1 MKYFEIRD
9 VLKNYPDMTMYIIF
23 GERSNGKTYSCLD
36 LCLEEYSKTG
46 AQTAYVRRSR
56 EDLKASI
63 VSELFAS
70 HIANGRF
77 EKFFGDMELPWNC
90 VRVKGGMIYPQNVWY
105 NDSGRR
111 FSKTADSPMVITT
124 ALSTWMHTK
133 GISFPNVQT
142 IFFDEFLTNGLY
154 LPDEVNIFQNLMSS
168 FVRERGNVKVF
179 LIGNTVSKFS
189 PYFTELG
196 LTHISEMKPGDSQV
210 YTSSDGKAKYLVML
224 ADKAGE
230 KASDKYFSIFGNETS
245 KMITGGAWEMSAYPI
260 IPKDISSIKA
270 EFIFFI
276 AYQNHLI
283 RGEVITT
290 ENLYIRFTP
299 SKYENMFNG
308 HDRADWYKENYVYTD
323 FFSRY
328 KYDLFCLTH
337 RRDNLTKQIMR
348 AIQEGRVYFA
358 NNETGDLLSS
368 YIKWCDS
375 YKVV

>member
-9 VLKNYPDMTMYIIF
+9 VIKKYPDMTMYIIF

-36 LCLEEYSKTG
+36 LCLEEYAATG
-46 AQTAYVRRSR
+46 AQTAYIRRSR

-77 EKFFGDMELPWNC
+77 DKYFGKMELPWNC
-90 VRVKGGMIYPQNVWY
+90 VRVKGGMVYPQNVWY
-105 NDSGRR
+105 SDSGRR
-111 FSKTADSPMVITT
+111 HSKTADSPMLITA
-124 ALSTWMHTK
+124 ALSTWMHSK
-133 GISFPNVQT
+133 GISFPKVRT
-142 IFFDEFLTNGLY
+142 VFFDEFLTNGLY

-168 FVRERGNVKVF
+168 FVRERGDVRIF
-179 LIGNTVSKFS
+179 LIGNTVNKFS
-189 PYFTELG
+189 PYFSELG
-196 LTHISEMKPGDSQV
+196 LTHVGEMKPGDSQV

-260 IPKDISSIKA
+260 TPSGFSVKKPNLL
-270 EFIFFI
+270 FFI
-276 AYQNHLI
+276 SFQGHLI
-283 RGEVITT
+283 RGDVLLTN
-290 ENLYIRFTP
+290 NLYIVFSPARN
-299 SKYENMFNG
+299 SNMYNG
-308 HDRADWYKENYVYTD
+308 LERTDWYRENIVYTD
-323 FFSRY
+323 FVSRY
-328 KYDLFCLTH
+328 EYDWFCLTH
-337 RRDNLTKQIMR
+337 RNDKLTK
-348 AIQEGRVYFA
+348 AILSAIREGRVYFA

-368 YIKWCDS
+368 YLKWCDS